1 MLAEKVSDYQRK
13 LDGIVQI
20 TNEENK
26 LIKLQLNN
34 QIVNLKERLNNSKI
48 IFMTEIHCNFLIL
61 RYEKE
66 KSQMFS
72 KHTAEV
78 ENLEILLKN
87 KSECISSLEKRLEA
101 EVQEKRQLVKSV
113 MGVVKN
119 VNIESQSNSV
129 SCLLILFY

>member
-1 MLAEKVSDYQRK
+1 MSEIYLN
-13 LDGIVQI
+13 G
-20 TNEENK
+20 
-26 LIKLQLNN
+26 LI
-34 QIVNLKERLNNSKI
+34 
-48 IFMTEIHCNFLIL
+48 F

-66 KSQMFS
+66 KAQMYS

-87 KSECISSLEKRLEA
+87 KSDCISSLEKRLEA

-119 VNIESQSNSV
+119 VNIESQSDSV
-129 SCLLILFY
+129 SCLLILLK

>member
-34 QIVNLKERLNNSKI
+34 QIVNLKERLNNSKL
-48 IFMTEIHCNFLIL
+48 IFITEIHYNFLIF

-66 KSQMFS
+66 KAQMYS

-78 ENLEILLKN
+78 QNLEILLKN

-129 SCLLILFY
+129 SCFLN